1 MQLTVVV
8 VVVED
13 EEDGRKRPELDSG
26 IRLVMRTGITT
37 EHGWDKISPARVERV
52 VTLWGIAGSNV
63 LNFTG
68 VCGT

>member
-37 EHGWDKISPARVERV
+37 EHGWD
-52 VTLWGIAGSNV
+52 
-63 LNFTG
+63 
-68 VCGT
+68 